1 MSSLNIFCRTENKR
15 CHYFLMLAYLF
26 ILFSSSTHAMDSK
39 DLKLERFE
47 QALDLEP
54 NIDNGRKLYR
64 LCIACHGPEGWGTRN
79 GSYPQIAGQLHTV
92 TIKQLGDICSKQ
104 RGNPIMEAFT
114 SPKVLDSG
122 QAVADLAAYIALLPM
137 TRDNGQGN
145 HRDHVLGQQV
155 YDANCSQCHGE
166 MGEGQIDDHIPRIQ
180 GQHFN
185 YLMRQF
191 SWIRGGHRRNA
202 DKKMIK
208 QIQNLSL
215 REESAVMSYI
225 ANLRPSE
232 KDLAKTG
239 WSNPDFPNFDRR
251 WEPSSPRYKPL
262 N

>member
-145 HRDHVLGQQV
+145 HRDHVLGRPADRV
-155 YDANCSQCHGE
+155 SE
-166 MGEGQIDDHIPRIQ
+166 PP
-180 GQHFN
+180 
-185 YLMRQF
+185 
-191 SWIRGGHRRNA
+191 GHDVR
-202 DKKMIK
+202 
-208 QIQNLSL
+208 
-215 REESAVMSYI
+215 
-225 ANLRPSE
+225 
-232 KDLAKTG
+232 
-239 WSNPDFPNFDRR
+239 FC
-251 WEPSSPRYKPL
+251 
-262 N
+262 